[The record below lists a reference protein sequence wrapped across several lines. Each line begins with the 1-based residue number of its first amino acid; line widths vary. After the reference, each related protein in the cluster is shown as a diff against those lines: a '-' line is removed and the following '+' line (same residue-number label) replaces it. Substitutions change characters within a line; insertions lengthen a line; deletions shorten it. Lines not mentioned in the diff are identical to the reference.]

1 MTWVAQARLVM
12 DPADLIWGHGP
23 WAPSVVQ
30 DHANGAPGAESHCK
44 RVPHARSVCQV
55 LLSDSDRPGAVRGRP
70 PGPGTEA
77 GWRVKVRVPVK
88 VAVGSLGC

>member
-1 MTWVAQARLVM
+1 VTWVAQARLVM

-30 DHANGAPGAESHCK
+30 DHANGAPGAESHCT
-44 RVPHARSVCQV
+44 RAPHARSVCQV

-70 PGPGTEA
+70 PGGAKLA
-77 GWRVKVRVPVK
+77 GASRCVYR
-88 VAVGSLGC
+88 